1 MSSNEQN
8 QRAPQAAGN
17 EIAALAIHLP
27 PYWEHNPTIW
37 FLQAE
42 SQFALSRITSQERKF
57 HYVVRALPAT
67 AAEEVA
73 DILASFIR
81 NPPATAYDQL
91 KAALLERTAPS
102 EHTCLQQLLYTEE
115 LGDRRPS
122 QLLRRM
128 TQLLGSRAQAMDGAL
143 LRELFLQRLPTNV
156 QMVLAAASSM
166 DLPSLASLADKV
178 MEVASTASPIAAVT
192 ATPASPAPRT
202 TPAPADEG
210 ASASPASVD
219 HLCERLEQLVVAATW
234 RNSST
239 HSPRPSRRRDRSSSR
254 RRDAVRGRSPTSA
267 PGVCVYHRR
276 FGADARHCLLPC
288 SWTGNGPGR
297 PLAATSGSGPIEECR
312 LFHIVD
318 RTTGQK
324 FLVDTGA
331 QVSVL
336 PASRH
341 DRNSSAVFYLQAVN
355 GTRIPVFAQRSLTLN
370 LGLRRTFRWIFA
382 VADVRSAIL
391 GADFLTKHGLLVD
404 VKRRR
409 LLDSTTL
416 LSVQGVVA
424 TAAADVA
431 PSCATVAEEPFAA
444 LLKEFPT
451 VTSPPDWTQPVT
463 HDVRH
468 HITTTGPPVF
478 FRPRHL
484 APDRLKIARAE
495 FEHMLELGIVRPS
508 SSRYASPLHMVPKKN
523 GDWRPC
529 GDYRFLNL
537 STISDRN

>member
-1 MSSNEQN
+1 MKIRPQPSAAGIVGPGRPYDGHRTPGRPEDKPWKCRRGAAASPACRALSSNDQN

-27 PYWEHNPTIW
+27 PYWEHNPTLW

-42 SQFALSRITSQERKF
+42 SQFALSGITSQERKF

-81 NPPATAYDQL
+81 NPPATAYDKL

-102 EHTCLQQLLYTEE
+102 ERTCLQQLLYTEE
-115 LGDRRPS
+115 LGDRRPT

-143 LRELFLQRLPTNV
+143 LRELFLQRLPANV
-156 QMVLAAASSM
+156 QMALATSSSM

-178 MEVASTASPIAAVT
+178 MEITSTASPIAAVT
-192 ATPASPAPRT
+192 ATPASPARRT

-210 ASASPASVD
+210 ASASRASVD
-219 HLCERLEQLVVAATW
+219 HLCERLEQLVVVATR

-239 HSPRPSRRRDRSSSR
+239 HSARPSRRRDRSSSR

-297 PLAATSGSGPIEECR
+297 PLAATSGSGPREECR

-331 QVSVL
+331 QST
-336 PASRH
+336 
-341 DRNSSAVFYLQAVN
+341 SSD
-355 GTRIPVFAQRSLTLN
+355 G
-370 LGLRRTFRWIFA
+370 
-382 VADVRSAIL
+382 
-391 GADFLTKHGLLVD
+391 DF
-404 VKRRR
+404 
-409 LLDSTTL
+409 ST
-416 LSVQGVVA
+416 
-424 TAAADVA
+424 
-431 PSCATVAEEPFAA
+431 P
-444 LLKEFPT
+444 
-451 VTSPPDWTQPVT
+451 
-463 HDVRH
+463 
-468 HITTTGPPVF
+468 
-478 FRPRHL
+478 
-484 APDRLKIARAE
+484 
-495 FEHMLELGIVRPS
+495 RPS
-508 SSRYASPLHMVPKKN
+508 SQFKAS
-523 GDWRPC
+523 
-529 GDYRFLNL
+529 
-537 STISDRN
+537 